1 MACRLCEGSSKVLIL
16 QISIFLNEPAAR
28 KKELERLGGIQIS
41 EFLENFYQNK

>member
-1 MACRLCEGSSKVLIL
+1 MVTVPSAL

-28 KKELERLGGIQIS
+28 KKELQRLDGAKIS